1 LRTLIYGGNI
11 LTPQHKLTDQI
22 LIIENGSITG
32 IVGRGGFQA
41 EQDDRVIQAEG
52 LWVTPGLIDIHV
64 HGGFG
69 ADTMDATPQA
79 LDRMGHFF
87 ASHGVTS
94 YYPTTGAAA
103 QTALLEAVNNVARY
117 RPGDEVAVPLG
128 VHVEGPYLSEKRK
141 GAQPAQYLRNP
152 NLEEYRQLIST
163 GWVKIMTVAPEL
175 EGAGELIRFGVQQG
189 VEFAAGHSAAPFETM
204 QEAAGIGLRQ
214 ATHTFNGMDP
224 LHHRQPGVVGAV
236 LSDER
241 IYAQV
246 IVDGI
251 HVHPA
256 VVKLL
261 VRAKGIARTILITDA
276 MRASGLPDGEY
287 DLLGQVVTV
296 KSGMAQVAGGSLAG
310 STLTLDAAVRNVMDF
325 TGCSLPDAISM
336 ATITPAQAMGLQ
348 AKKGKLSVGADAD
361 ITLFDSKLEVILTLV
376 GGRVVYNRANM

>member
-1 LRTLIYGGNI
+1 MRTLIYGGNI
-11 LTPQHKLTDQI
+11 LTPQGKLTDQI

-32 IVGRGGFQA
+32 IVGRADFQA
-41 EQDDRVIQAEG
+41 VQDDQIIHAEG

-79 LDRMGHFF
+79 LDRMGCFL
-87 ASHGVTS
+87 ARHGVTS
-94 YYPTTGAAA
+94 YYPTTGAASQA
-103 QTALLEAVNNVARY
+103 DLLEAIRNVASY
-117 RPGDEVAVPLG
+117 QPAPDAAVPLG
-128 VHVEGPYLSEKRK
+128 VHVEGPYLNEARK
-141 GAQPAQYLRNP
+141 GAQPAHHLRNP
-152 NLEEYRQLIST
+152 DPDEYRKLIAT
-163 GWVKIMTVAPEL
+163 GWIKLMTVAPEL
-175 EGAGELIRFGVQQG
+175 EGAGELIRYGVENG
-189 VEFAAGHSAAPFETM
+189 VEFAVGHSVASYEIM
-204 QEAAGIGLRQ
+204 QEAIKYGLRQ

-287 DLLGQVVTV
+287 DLLGQAVIC
-296 KSGMAQVAGGSLAG
+296 SIGHGAGGWRQPGRQHLDPGCCRAQRDGFHGLLLARCNQHGNQHTCSSHGLAG
-310 STLTLDAAVRNVMDF
+310 QKRKAECW
-325 TGCSLPDAISM
+325 G
-336 ATITPAQAMGLQ
+336 
-348 AKKGKLSVGADAD
+348 
-361 ITLFDSKLEVILTLV
+361 
-376 GGRVVYNRANM
+376 